1 MVKYVRYYI
10 QYFHSSWILERFAH
24 QFFSIVDIIIFYSQQ
39 FGVGVSNRTI
49 VFFIECSGP

>member
-1 MVKYVRYYI
+1 MVKYVCYHI
-10 QYFHSSWILERFAH
+10 QYFHSSSILEWFVH
-24 QFFSIVDIIIFYSQQ
+24 QFLSIVDIIIFCSQQ

>member
-24 QFFSIVDIIIFYSQQ
+24 QFFSIVDVIIFYSQQ

-49 VFFIECSGP
+49 VFFIECSGC